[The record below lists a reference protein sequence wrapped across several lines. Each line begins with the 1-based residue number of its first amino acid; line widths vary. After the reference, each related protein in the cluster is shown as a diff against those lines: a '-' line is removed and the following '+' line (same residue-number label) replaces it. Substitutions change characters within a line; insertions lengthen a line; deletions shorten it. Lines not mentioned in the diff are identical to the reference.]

1 MENDGSLVSVTEI
14 RKDELIL
21 IIAQFILAFGV
32 MVFLHELGHF
42 LAGKLFKVEIEEFGI
57 GLPPRMI
64 KLFTW
69 GGTLFSLNWLP
80 FGAFVKP
87 KGEFENDASSGGF
100 KSAKPWQ
107 QLLIFVSGPLMNLL
121 TAFVIYIVC
130 FLQIGY
136 PDQTTVL
143 IDRVEPSSPAE
154 SAGLRIGDQITKIGG
169 QKVDAFS
176 VVTDYVDRN
185 LDKEITIE
193 VNRNG
198 VLMELSLTPDSSH
211 AEDRG
216 PMGIVITYPM
226 EDYTIGEGIIIA
238 ASETITMIRQY
249 ITGIGQLITGKVQ
262 MGIESIVGP
271 VGMFSFY
278 QDAAKMDEQIE
289 VEQEQRKAERME
301 EGAPLQRRTASDAA
315 SPWLNRLSFFAI
327 ISIALGV
334 TNLFPIPALDGG
346 RILFLIPELIFRKK
360 LPDKFEYYFNS
371 IGMIC
376 LLILMAVIMFK
387 DIFMLSNG

>member
-1 MENDGSLVSVTEI
+1 L
-14 RKDELIL
+14 LI
-21 IIAQFILAFGV
+21 IIAQFIIAFGV

-87 KGEFENDASSGGF
+87 KGEFENDGSSGGF
-100 KSAKPWQ
+100 KSAKPWKQ
-107 QLLIFVSGPLMNLL
+107 FLIYISGPMMNLL
-121 TAFVIYIVC
+121 TAFVIYAVC
-130 FLQIGY
+130 FMQIGY
-136 PDQTTVL
+136 PNQSTVL
-143 IDRVEPSSPAE
+143 IDRIEASSPAE
-154 SAGLRIGDQITKIGG
+154 NAGLKIGDQIVKIGD
-169 QKVDAFS
+169 QKVNAFS
-176 VVTDYVDRN
+176 VVTDYVDLH

-193 VNRNG
+193 INRNG
-198 VLMELSLTPDSSH
+198 ESQVLSLTPVSNH

-226 EDYTIGEGIIIA
+226 EDYTIGEGISVA
-238 ASETITMIRQY
+238 VSETISMIRQY
-249 ITGIGQLITGKVQ
+249 LIGIGQLISGKVQ

-271 VGMFSFY
+271 VGMFTFY
-278 QDAAKMDEQIE
+278 QDAAKMDEQIV
-289 VEQEQRKAERME
+289 VEQEQREAERME
-301 EGAPLQRRTASDAA
+301 EGAPSERRTASDAA

-360 LPDKFEYYFNS
+360 LPDKFEYYFNA
-371 IGMIC
+371 IGMVC